1 MPAFQVAA
9 AANFAYWGPA
19 GLLALL
25 ALIQATS
32 LSRTIR
38 SRSSEP
44 GMSVID
50 HDQPHMA
57 IGVIIDGV
65 HWVADAGYGGKGLRL
80 PIRNDLIHTSAD
92 GHHVVGMGA
101 ALANLHSACTCCSHV
116 VGRNW
121 NNVVS
126 VVGLFVS

>member
-1 MPAFQVAA
+1 MHTEVAA
-9 AANFAYWGPA
+9 GLS

-25 ALIQATS
+25 LFIQNTY

-57 IGVIIDGV
+57 IGVVIDGV

-80 PIRNDLIHTSAD
+80 PIRNDLVHTSTD
-92 GHHVVGMGA
+92 GHPVVGT
-101 ALANLHSACTCCSHV
+101 SATLLQPSLSTWLLLLCASE
-116 VGRNW
+116 
-121 NNVVS
+121 
-126 VVGLFVS
+126 